1 MLTLAEELL
10 LLLLDD
16 TTGHLAPISRAS
28 LTCGLAGAVLMDLE
42 VRGRIASDATGLVL
56 CDPSPTGEALLD
68 PKLAQLAAAPAPR
81 DTRAWVRTLAADG
94 DALHDTALAHLVGRG
109 VLKEVCER
117 FLWVLETRRYP
128 IVDDREQKEAK
139 LRLLSVLLCDSVPD
153 ARDVALINLADVCGI
168 FRLILQPRE
177 LAPARDRIVSV
188 AALAPIG
195 RATAAVIREIE
206 TETQAAAA
214 MLRGSA

>member
-16 TTGHLAPISRAS
+16 TTGHLAPISRAN
-28 LTCGLAGAVLMDLE
+28 LTCGLAGAVLMDLD
-42 VRGRIASDATGLVL
+42 VRGRIRADETGLTL
-56 CDPSPTGEALLD
+56 RDPTPTGEALLD
-68 PKLAQLAAAPAPR
+68 PTLARLAAAPAPR
-81 DTRAWVRTLAADG
+81 DTRAWVRTLAASGDELYDG
-94 DALHDTALAHLVGRG
+94 ALASLVARRI
-109 VLKEVCER
+109 LKEVCER

-139 LRLLSVLLCDSVPD
+139 LRLLSVLLCDGVPD
-153 ARDVALINLADVCGI
+153 AHDTALINLAETCGI
-168 FRLILQPRE
+168 FRLILQARE
-177 LAPARDRIVSV
+177 LARASDRIARV
-188 AALAPIG
+188 AALDPIG
-195 RATAAVIREIE
+195 CATSAVIREIE